1 MQKFD
6 YTIQTPEGLHAR
18 PAGLL
23 VRCAQSCA
31 CEVRVSLG
39 DKTANAK
46 RLFSVL
52 ELGARQ
58 GDTITVQTEGEN
70 EAAECEKLRAFCR
83 ENL

>member
-1 MQKFD
+1 MQRFEH
-6 YTIQTPEGLHAR
+6 TIQTPEGLHAR

-31 CEVRVSLG
+31 CAVRISLG
-39 DKTANAK
+39 DRTANAK
-46 RLFSVL
+46 RLFAVL

-58 GDTITVQTEGEN
+58 GDAIALQVEGEN